1 MKKYTNKSLITKCA
15 FREKRE
21 RNGFFMKKYMTYILI
36 FLCIIVITP
45 QVFADDEDLEEEIND
60 TAWIYEQI
68 EAASSNATDEPNIN
82 SRSAVVYDR
91 TSGEVI
97 WGKDEKSQRKMAS
110 TTKVMTSIVVIENV
124 KDLSQTVTISNKAAG
139 VGGSRLGLHTGD
151 KITVNDLLYGLMLE
165 SGNDCAIALGEY
177 VGNSVENF
185 VGMMN
190 EKANNLGLSNTHF
203 VTVNGL
209 DADEHYTTAVE
220 LAKLTDYA
228 LKNDKFKNIVGTKNY
243 TVTINGYGKAI
254 DNTNELLGYLDG
266 VYGVKTGFTNGAN
279 RCLVT
284 SVKRG
289 NMDIISVVL
298 GADTK
303 KDRTRDSIEI
313 IEYAYTNYK
322 IVDVTQNIEKSF
334 EEWKNKNR
342 VKTIKGISKYVDIE
356 LGECDNKI
364 IPIKNENIKDIEI
377 NINSIKIVDAPINRG
392 EKIGKLE
399 LKINNETRISI
410 DIIIAEDVNKKDEK
424 KYFFEILSNL
434 KEYYKRAIIH
444 TYEI

>member
-1 MKKYTNKSLITKCA
+1 MKKYI
-15 FREKRE
+15 
-21 RNGFFMKKYMTYILI
+21 TYILI
-36 FLCIIVITP
+36 FICIILITP
-45 QVFADDEDLEEEIND
+45 KVFADDEDLEEDIND

-68 EAASSNATDEPNIN
+68 EAASSNVTNEPIIN
-82 SRSAVVYDR
+82 SRAAVIYDR

-110 TTKVMTSIVVIENV
+110 TTKIMTSIVVIEEI

-139 VGGSRLGLHTGD
+139 VGGSRLGLHIGD

-177 VGNSVENF
+177 VGNTVENF
-185 VGMMN
+185 VDMMN
-190 EKANNLGLSNTHF
+190 EKAKQLGLNNTHF

-228 LKNDKFKNIVGTKNY
+228 LKNDKFKNIVGTTNY

-284 SVKRG
+284 SIKRG

-303 KDRTRDSIEI
+303 KDRTKDSIEI
-313 IEYAYTNYK
+313 IEYAYANYK
-322 IVDVTQNIEKSF
+322 IVDVTQNIERAF
-334 EEWKNKNR
+334 EEWKKQSR
-342 VKTIKGISKYVDIE
+342 IETIKGVSKYVDIK
-356 LGECDNKI
+356 LSECNNKI
-364 IPIKNENIKDIEI
+364 IPIKSENIEDIEVVI
-377 NINSIKIVDAPINRG
+377 DSIKIAEAPINKG
-392 EKIGKLE
+392 EKIGKLV
-399 LKINNETRISI
+399 LKVNNETRICI
-410 DIIIAEDVNKKDEK
+410 DIITSEDIKKKDEK
-424 KYFFEILSNL
+424 RYFLEMLSNI
-434 KEYYKRAIIH
+434 KEYWSQIGY
-444 TYEI
+444 TLGT

>member
-1 MKKYTNKSLITKCA
+1 MKKYI
-15 FREKRE
+15 
-21 RNGFFMKKYMTYILI
+21 TYIII
-36 FLCIIVITP
+36 FICIIVTMP
-45 QVFADDEDLEEEIND
+45 KVYADDEDLEEEIND

-68 EAASSNATDEPNIN
+68 EAASSNITNEPIIN

-97 WGKDEKSQRKMAS
+97 WGKDEKSKRKMAS
-110 TTKVMTSIVVIENV
+110 TTKIMTSLVVIENV
-124 KDLSQTVTISNKAAG
+124 KDLSQVVTISNKAASI
-139 VGGSRLGLHTGD
+139 GGSRLGLHTGD

-177 VGNSVENF
+177 VGNTVENF
-185 VGMMN
+185 IRMMN
-190 EKANNLGLSNTHF
+190 EKAKQLGLNNTHF

-228 LKNDKFKNIVGTKNY
+228 LKNEKLKNIVGTKNY

-284 SVKRG
+284 SIKRG

-303 KDRTRDSIEI
+303 KDRTKDSIEI
-313 IEYAYTNYK
+313 IEYAYANYK
-322 IVDVTQNIEKSF
+322 IVDLTQNIENEF
-334 EEWKNKNR
+334 AEWEKQNKIE
-342 VKTIKGISKYVDIE
+342 TIKGNSKYVNIE
-356 LGECDNKI
+356 K
-364 IPIKNENIKDIEI
+364 
-377 NINSIKIVDAPINRG
+377 
-392 EKIGKLE
+392 
-399 LKINNETRISI
+399 
-410 DIIIAEDVNKKDEK
+410 
-424 KYFFEILSNL
+424 F
-434 KEYYKRAIIH
+434 
-444 TYEI
+444 

>member
-1 MKKYTNKSLITKCA
+1 MKKYI
-15 FREKRE
+15 
-21 RNGFFMKKYMTYILI
+21 TYILI
-36 FLCIIVITP
+36 FICIIIITP
-45 QVFADDEDLEEEIND
+45 KVFADDEELEEDIND

-68 EAASSNATDEPNIN
+68 EAASSNVTNEPIIN
-82 SRSAVVYDR
+82 SRAAVVYDR

-97 WGKDEKSQRKMAS
+97 WGKEEKTQRKMAS
-110 TTKVMTSIVVIENV
+110 TTKIMTSIVVIEKIEN
-124 KDLSQTVTISNKAAG
+124 LSQTVTISSKAAG
-139 VGGSRLGLHTGD
+139 IGGSRLGLHTGD

-185 VGMMN
+185 VEIMN
-190 EKANNLGLSNTHF
+190 EKAKQLGLSNTHF

-209 DADEHYTTAVE
+209 DADEHYTTAEE

-228 LKNDKFKNIVGTKNY
+228 LKNEKFKNIVGTKNY

-284 SVKRG
+284 SIKRG

-303 KDRTRDSIEI
+303 KDRTKDSIEI
-313 IEYAYTNYK
+313 IEYVYANYK
-322 IVDVTQNIEKSF
+322 IIDVTQDIEKAF
-334 EEWKNKNR
+334 QEWKNQNKIE
-342 VKTIKGISKYVDIE
+342 TIKGEMKYVDIE
-356 LGECDNKI
+356 LSECKSKI
-364 IPIKNENIKDIEI
+364 IPIKSENIKDIEI
-377 NINSIKIVDAPINRG
+377 KIDSIKIVEAPINKG
-392 EKIGKLE
+392 EKIGKLVLNVNE
-399 LKINNETRISI
+399 ETRISI
-410 DIIIAEDVNKKDEK
+410 DIMIAKDIKKKDEK
-424 KYFFEILSNL
+424 RYFIEMLSNI
-434 KEYYKRAIIH
+434 KEYWSQIGSTFGA
-444 TYEI
+444 

>member
-1 MKKYTNKSLITKCA
+1 MKRYI
-15 FREKRE
+15 
-21 RNGFFMKKYMTYILI
+21 TYILI
-36 FLCIIVITP
+36 FICIMSITP
-45 QVFADDEDLEEEIND
+45 KVYADDEDYEEDIND

-68 EAASSNATDEPNIN
+68 EAANSNVA
-82 SRSAVVYDR
+82 
-91 TSGEVI
+91 EVI
-97 WGKDEKSQRKMAS
+97 WGKDENSQRKMAS
-110 TTKVMTSIVVIENV
+110 TTKVMTSLLVIEEV

-177 VGNSVENF
+177 VGNTVENF
-185 VGMMN
+185 VDMMN
-190 EKANNLGLSNTHF
+190 EKAKQLGLNNTHF

-284 SVKRG
+284 SIKRG
-289 NMDIISVVL
+289 NMDLISVVL

-303 KDRTRDSIEI
+303 KDRTKDSIEI
-313 IEYAYTNYK
+313 IEYAYANYK
-322 IVDVTQNIEKSF
+322 IVDLTQNIEKAF
-334 EEWKNKNR
+334 EEWKNQNKIE
-342 VKTIKGISKYVDIE
+342 TIKGVSKYVDIKLSE
-356 LGECDNKI
+356 SNNKI
-364 IPIKNENIKDIEI
+364 IPIKNENIKDIEVI
-377 NINSIKIVDAPINRG
+377 IDSIKIAEAPINKG
-392 EKIGKLE
+392 EKIGKLV
-399 LKINNETRISI
+399 LKVNNETRISI
-410 DIIIAEDVNKKDEK
+410 DIIIAEDVKKKDEK
-424 KYFFEILSNL
+424 RYFFEILSNI
-434 KEYYKRAIIH
+434 KEYYKRAIIR
-444 TYEI
+444 TT

>member
-1 MKKYTNKSLITKCA
+1 MKKCI
-15 FREKRE
+15 
-21 RNGFFMKKYMTYILI
+21 TYILI
-36 FLCIIVITP
+36 FICIIAIMPKVY
-45 QVFADDEDLEEEIND
+45 ADDEDLEEEIND

-68 EAASSNATDEPNIN
+68 EAASSNITNEPIIN

-97 WGKDEKSQRKMAS
+97 WGKDEKSKRKMAS
-110 TTKVMTSIVVIENV
+110 TTKIMTSLVVIENV
-124 KDLSQTVTISNKAAG
+124 KDLSQVVTISNKAASI
-139 VGGSRLGLHTGD
+139 GGSRLGLHTGD

-177 VGNSVENF
+177 VGNTVENF
-185 VGMMN
+185 IRMMN
-190 EKANNLGLSNTHF
+190 EKSKQLGLNNTHF

-209 DADEHYTTAVE
+209 DADDHYTTAVE

-228 LKNDKFKNIVGTKNY
+228 LKNEKLKNIVGTKNY

-284 SVKRG
+284 SIKRG

-303 KDRTRDSIEI
+303 KDRTKDSIEI
-313 IEYAYTNYK
+313 IEYAYANYK
-322 IVDVTQNIEKSF
+322 IVDLTQNIENEF
-334 EEWKNKNR
+334 AEWEKQNKIE
-342 VKTIKGISKYVDIE
+342 TIKGNSKYVNIE
-356 LGECDNKI
+356 LGECKSKI
-364 IPIKNENIKDIEI
+364 IPVKNENIKDIEI
-377 NINSIKIVDAPINRG
+377 AIDTIKIVNAPINRG
-392 EKIGKLE
+392 EKIGE
-399 LKINNETRISI
+399 LKLKIGNETRISI
-410 DIIIAEDVNKKDEK
+410 DILIAESVNKKDEK
-424 KYFFEILSNL
+424 NYFFEMLSNID
-434 KEYYKRAIIH
+434 EYFKKAIIH
-444 TYEI
+444 TSEIRTLGT